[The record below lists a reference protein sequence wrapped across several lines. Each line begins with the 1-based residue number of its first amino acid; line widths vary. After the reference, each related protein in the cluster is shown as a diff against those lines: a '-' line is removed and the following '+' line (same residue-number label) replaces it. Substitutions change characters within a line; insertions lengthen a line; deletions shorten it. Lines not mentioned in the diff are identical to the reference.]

1 MKMITRFLTLAA
13 LLLLSVVTVKADSGQ
28 SVSYTLTGATDATFT
43 VSMDS
48 STSPSPEVSGQNY
61 FFMVQPTD
69 LIVDGVSTI
78 DSVVFFSSSD
88 LGGLNSVFD
97 ALPDLGGPQLYSG
110 DESDP
115 TLLTGVFCLYDLD
128 TGASY
133 TLTANAV
140 TPSVPEPTTVLM
152 LVAGLFVVGMGLK
165 RRSANLADV
174 N

>member
-1 MKMITRFLTLAA
+1 MKMFTRFLTLAA
-13 LLLLSVVTVKADSGQ
+13 LLLLSVATVKADSGQ
-28 SVSYTLTGATDATFT
+28 TVSYTLTGATDATFT
-43 VSMDS
+43 VSVD
-48 STSPSPEVSGQNY
+48 TSPSPEASGQNY

-69 LIVDGVSTI
+69 LTVDGVSMTDTI
-78 DSVVFFSSSD
+78 VFFNSSD

-110 DESDP
+110 NESDP
-115 TLLTGVFCLYDLD
+115 SLLTGVFCLDDLE